1 MALEV
6 DGNKSRLNKKINL
19 RDVIGGVKQG
29 KFKLDSPEVVLSY
42 KMEVKI
48 EGEEAKEAE
57 KNVERASKDHKKIKF

>member
-19 RDVIGGVKQG
+19 RDAIGGVKQG

-48 EGEEAKEAE
+48 EGEEGKEAE
-57 KNVERASKDHKKIKF
+57 KNVERASKDPKKIKF

>member
-57 KNVERASKDHKKIKF
+57 KNIERASKDHKKIKF